1 MPRFDILA
9 GGTLIGHSE
18 LDHGDPPMGVAAGRF
33 MPTAAYAAV
42 QAQVIATRNGS
53 QLDLTLRVLAPDGRE
68 LAGDGQV
75 QILDFSPELG
85 PDGMEVQVLGIESPT
100 YAALFPTQAAAFAA
114 TRRDGD

>member
-1 MPRFDILA
+1 MPRFEVLA
-9 GGTLIGHSE
+9 GQVLIGHSE

-33 MPTAAYAAV
+33 MPTPEYAIF
-42 QAQVIATRNGS
+42 QPLVIATRDGS
-53 QLDLTLRVLAPDGRE
+53 QLDLTLRVLTPDGRE
-68 LAGDGQV
+68 LARDGQV

-100 YAALFPTQAAAFAA
+100 YAELFPTQAAAFAV

>member
-1 MPRFDILA
+1 
-9 GGTLIGHSE
+9 
-18 LDHGDPPMGVAAGRF
+18 

-42 QAQVIATRNGS
+42 QDRVIATRDGS
-53 QLDLTLRVLAPDGRE
+53 QLGLTLRVLAPDGSQ
-68 LAGDGQV
+68 LAADGQV

-100 YAALFPTQAAAFAA
+100 YAELFPTQAAAFAV

>member
-1 MPRFDILA
+1 MPRFDVLA
-9 GGTLIGHSE
+9 GRSLIGHSE

-33 MPTAAYAAV
+33 VPTAAYAAI
-42 QAQVIATRNGS
+42 QSRVIASRGGS
-53 QLDLTLRVLAPDGRE
+53 QLELALRVLAPDGRE

-85 PDGMEVQVLGIESPT
+85 ADGMEVQVLGIESPT
-100 YAALFPTQAAAFAA
+100 YAELFPTQAAAFAA